1 MIPPSVEATHDFQID
16 GVSYKQKNL
25 PALDAIGIAFKLGGL
40 IHHLPGIIR
49 SYQGVKVKLEEGG
62 DFIAALLASD
72 LETLAPFGKA
82 LNDIS
87 DQHRNQIIESV
98 MKVTFRGVDGGFM
111 PTWNIAES
119 APAHGIGPV
128 TIIKIV
134 YRAFKAQIE
143 PFTPALGSDTGG
155 RAGAQATNP

>member
-1 MIPPSVEATHDFQID
+1 MIPPSVEITHDFEID
-16 GVSYKQKNL
+16 GISYKQKNI
-25 PALDAIGIAFKLGGL
+25 PALDAISIAFKLGGL

-49 SYQGVKVKLEEGG
+49 SYQSVKANLEEGG
-62 DFIAALLASD
+62 DFVSALMASD

-98 MKVTFRGVDGGFM
+98 LKVTFRGIDGGYM
-111 PTWNIAES
+111 PTWNIAENAPS
-119 APAHGIGPV
+119 ASIGPV
-128 TIIKIV
+128 TIIKLV

-143 PFTPALGSDTGG
+143 PFTPALGSDTSG
-155 RAGAQATNP
+155 RAGA